1 MPDRKSNAGGSL
13 NNAQHRPLYTECR
26 EEVWKNIGR
35 KFPERLLPID
45 IAFLHRYGLSHKSLK
60 EASVESVSSNKSAAE
75 IMISEGYISE
85 IDYFKCMA
93 HYLDLPF
100 DNSEIDI
107 NACLGELA
115 NSTNKIENAK
125 LTLVRGRDQSSIIY
139 TSPDRHIMA
148 ELTKFLEKHPE
159 LKTRTVI
166 TTFSNNRRTF
176 IARRRGALMRSA
188 VFFLRKNFP
197 AHSANPTITDMQSLI
212 VSFIAII
219 VAFGI
224 LFFNK
229 ICLFLLH
236 IFGSVFYLMCIWVR
250 MIAAFYSQPKMF
262 RAPLAK
268 LRVNDIDLPVYS
280 VLVAL
285 YQEENQIN
293 DLICSLSKLDW
304 PKSKL
309 EIKLICEG
317 DDLACINAIK
327 ATIQGPPFELI
338 IVPPSLPRT
347 KPKALNF
354 AFPLC
359 TGRYLVLYDAEDRPH
374 PHQLREAYSRFCNE
388 EKNIACLQAP
398 LVIHNA
404 EQGWL
409 TSLFAIEYSALFS
422 GLLPTLAKWKTP
434 IPLGGTSNHFRRS
447 ALEYVGAWDPYN
459 VTEDADLG
467 IRLSRMGFLT
477 GTLNSPTY
485 EEAPS
490 SLGSWIRQ
498 RTRWF
503 KGWLQTWL
511 VHMRN
516 PSKLH
521 KDLGWYNTFIFHAV
535 ITGMI
540 VSALTHPLFLISLAS
555 SLYYIAVTPEV
566 EAFYFILAIVDIS
579 NILFGYIAFSV
590 LAWRTLPVSG
600 LASLRPKLIGV
611 PVYWLLISVAA
622 WRAMWHLIQRPFE
635 WEKTTHVLTSA
646 DRN

>member
-1 MPDRKSNAGGSL
+1 MPDSNSNAGGSQG
-13 NNAQHRPLYTECR
+13 NAKHRPLYTECR

-45 IAFLHRYGLSHKSLK
+45 IAFLHRYGLSHHSLK
-60 EASVESVSSNKSAAE
+60 QASVKSVSSSKSAAE
-75 IMISEGYISE
+75 IMISEGHISE

-93 HYLDLPF
+93 DYLNLPF
-100 DNSEIDI
+100 DNTELDI
-107 NACLGELA
+107 SRCLGELA

-139 TSPDRHIMA
+139 TSPDRRIMA
-148 ELTKFLEKHPE
+148 ELKKFLDKYPA

-166 TTFSNNRRTF
+166 TIFSNNRRTF
-176 IARRRGALMRSA
+176 IARRRGSLVRSA
-188 VFFLRKNFP
+188 IFFLRKNFP
-197 AHSANPTITDMQSLI
+197 AHSAKPTITNEQSI
-212 VSFIAII
+212 IASI
-219 VAFGI
+219 VATIVTFGI
-224 LFFNK
+224 IFFSK
-229 ICLFLLH
+229 TSLFLLH
-236 IFGSVFYLMCIWVR
+236 IFGSIFYLMCIWVR
-250 MIAAFYSQPKMF
+250 MIAAFYSQPKMLAEQQGEL
-262 RAPLAK
+262 RAD
-268 LRVNDIDLPVYS
+268 DIELPVYS

-285 YQEENQIN
+285 YQEENQIK
-293 DLICSLSKLDW
+293 DLIRSLSKLDW

-317 DDLACINAIK
+317 DDLASIDAIK
-327 ATIQGPPFELI
+327 AAIHGPPFELI
-338 IVPPSLPRT
+338 IVPPTLPRT

-359 TGRYLVLYDAEDRPH
+359 AGRYLVLYDAEDRPH
-374 PHQLREAYSRFCNE
+374 PHQLREAYSRFCSE

-490 SLGSWIRQ
+490 NLGSWIRQ

-516 PSKLH
+516 PSKLR

-540 VSALTHPLFLISLAS
+540 VSALTHPFFLISLAS
-555 SLYYIAVTPEV
+555 TLYYIAVTPEV
-566 EAFYFILAIVDIS
+566 EAFYIMLTVVDIS

-600 LASLRPKLIGV
+600 LKSLRPKLIGV
-611 PVYWLLISVAA
+611 PIYWLLISAAA
-622 WRAMWHLIQRPFE
+622 WRAVWHLIMRPFE

-646 DRN
+646 DNK